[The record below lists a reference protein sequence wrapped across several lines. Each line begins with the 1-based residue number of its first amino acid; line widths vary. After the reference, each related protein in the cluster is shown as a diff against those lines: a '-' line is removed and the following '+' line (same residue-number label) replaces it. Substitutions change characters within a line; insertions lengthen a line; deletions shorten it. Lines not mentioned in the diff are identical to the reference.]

1 VDEFA
6 FDLLRSGILAVKEG
20 DVRMAQRQLERVIDL
35 AEDRTLLA
43 DAWFWL
49 SETSSGPDKKRAML
63 ESSLAYDLHHAR
75 ARRSLA
81 ILDGKLIPDE
91 IIDPENLSQAQS
103 NSPQDFAA
111 ERFICPKC
119 GGKMTYAPDGYNL
132 VCEYCNR
139 HQSIKADAL
148 LEEQDFIIAMATA
161 RGHLKPTLMTTFK
174 CQGCGADFLL
184 APGVISSDCTF
195 CGSAHVVVM
204 ESLHEL
210 VEPDCIIPMVLQ
222 QEQAN
227 DQLKNWI
234 QNNRI
239 QTDDTPQPARGL
251 YLPLWSFDIGG
262 HIAWSGERMQNKK
275 VVHINGEDIVSFND
289 LAIPASQP
297 FATLLDRMLGSY
309 DLINAPLYDNR
320 YLAGWPAKIYEI
332 PMVKASLD
340 ARQKASRLVERRIVS
355 KDGVLD
361 NLKYSTAELFVESF
375 KLTLVPVWVSSY
387 HLQMQ
392 KYAVLINGHSG
403 EVQTEMPRRGLSG
416 WLKDKLTI

>member
-1 VDEFA
+1 
-6 FDLLRSGILAVKEG
+6 
-20 DVRMAQRQLERVIDL
+20 MARRQLERAINL

-43 DAWFWL
+43 DAWFWM
-49 SETSSGPDKKRAML
+49 SESNNDPNEKRTML
-63 ESSLAYDLHHAR
+63 ESALAYDLHHAQ

-81 ILDGKLIPDE
+81 ILDGKLAPNE
-91 IIDPENLSQAQS
+91 IIDPENLSQTQP
-103 NSPQDFAA
+103 NSPQDSAT

-139 HQSIKADAL
+139 HQSIKADAVI
-148 LEEQDFIIAMATA
+148 EEQDFIIAMATA
-161 RGHLKPTLMTTFK
+161 RGHLQPTLMTTFK

-184 APGVISSDCTF
+184 APGVISSDCSF
-195 CGSAHVVVM
+195 CGSAHVVAL

-210 VEPDCIIPMVLQ
+210 IEPDCIIPMVLQ
-222 QEQAN
+222 QEQAI

-239 QTDDTPQPARGL
+239 QPDDSPQPVRGL

-289 LAIPASQP
+289 LAIPASQSLSI
-297 FATLLDRMLGSY
+297 LLDRMVGSY
-309 DLINAPLYDNR
+309 DLINAPVYDTR
-320 YLAGWPAKIYEI
+320 YLAGWPAKVYEI
-332 PMVKASLD
+332 PMAEASLD
-340 ARQKASRLVERRIVS
+340 ARQKASRLIERRIVS

-361 NLKYSTAELFVESF
+361 NLKYSTAELFVETF
-375 KLTLVPVWVSSY
+375 KLTLVPVWVSSFN
-387 HLQMQ
+387 LQSQ
-392 KYAVLINGHSG
+392 KYGVLINGQSG
-403 EVQTEMPRRGLSG
+403 EVQTELPRRGLSG
-416 WLKDKLTI
+416 WLKEKMTL

>member
-1 VDEFA
+1 
-6 FDLLRSGILAVKEG
+6 
-20 DVRMAQRQLERVIDL
+20 MARRQLERAINL

-43 DAWFWL
+43 DAWFWM
-49 SETSSGPDKKRAML
+49 SESNNDPNEKRTML
-63 ESSLAYDLHHAR
+63 ESALAYDLHHAQ

-81 ILDGKLIPDE
+81 ILDGKLAPNE
-91 IIDPENLSQAQS
+91 IIDPENLSQTQP
-103 NSPQDFAA
+103 NSPQDSAT

-139 HQSIKADAL
+139 HQSIKADAVI
-148 LEEQDFIIAMATA
+148 EEQDFIIAMATA
-161 RGHLKPTLMTTFK
+161 RGHLQPTLMTTFK

-184 APGVISSDCTF
+184 APGVISSDCSF
-195 CGSAHVVVM
+195 CGSAHVVAL

-210 VEPDCIIPMVLQ
+210 IEPDCIIPMVLQ
-222 QEQAN
+222 QEQAI

-239 QTDDTPQPARGL
+239 QPDDSPQPVRGL

-289 LAIPASQP
+289 LAIPASQSLSI
-297 FATLLDRMLGSY
+297 LLDRMVGSY
-309 DLINAPLYDNR
+309 DLINAPVYDTR
-320 YLAGWPAKIYEI
+320 YLAGWPAKVYEI
-332 PMVKASLD
+332 PMAEASLD
-340 ARQKASRLVERRIVS
+340 ARQKASRLIERRIVS

-361 NLKYSTAELFVESF
+361 NLKYSTAELFVETF

-387 HLQMQ
+387 NLQSQ
-392 KYAVLINGHSG
+392 KYGVLINGQSG
-403 EVQTEMPRRGLSG
+403 EVQTELPRRGLSG
-416 WLKDKLTI
+416 WLKEKMTL